1 MEVKHYVY
9 ILECGDKS
17 FYTGYTTDPE
27 RRLAQHNKGVASKYT
42 RSRLPVSMVYLE
54 SVSDKSEGL
63 KREYAIKKLTRKN
76 KIKLIRKGGGCFE
89 SPKNKQF
96 K

>member
-1 MEVKHYVY
+1 MAVKHYVY

-27 RRLAQHNKGVASKYT
+27 RRLQQHNKGTASKYT

-54 SVSDKSEGL
+54 SVSDRSTGL
-63 KREYAIKKLTRKN
+63 KREHAIKKLTREK
-76 KIKLIRKGGGCFE
+76 KMKLIRKGGNSLG
-89 SPKNKQF
+89 PTRDK
-96 K
+96 